1 MMSSFNRIL
10 PVSNI
15 TGITEL
21 LTDLAGQEQSAHQSL
36 TLPGTV
42 RKDLRGKTQAL
53 NSKKTASDTS
63 DVVMMLENQAVMAQ
77 WHTEIGFY
85 SRMLH
90 LTLNA
95 ADTVIKGQ

>member
-1 MMSSFNRIL
+1 MSSFNRIL

-15 TGITEL
+15 TSITEL
-21 LTDLAGQEQSAHQSL
+21 LADFAGREQSAHQSL
-36 TLPGTV
+36 TLPGAT
-42 RKDLRGKTQAL
+42 RKDLRDKTQAL
-53 NSKKTASDTS
+53 NSKKIAADTS
-63 DVVMMLENQAVMAQ
+63 DVVMILENQALMAQ